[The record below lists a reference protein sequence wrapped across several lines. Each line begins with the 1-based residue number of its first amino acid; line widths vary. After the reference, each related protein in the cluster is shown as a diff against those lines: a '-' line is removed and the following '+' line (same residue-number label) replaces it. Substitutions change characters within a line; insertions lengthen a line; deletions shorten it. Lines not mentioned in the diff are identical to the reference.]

1 MPTDLMQKVSSLIE
15 QATGKSLEELNNQ
28 LEIKRGGQ
36 LPLFPEEDTS
46 ALPNYIA
53 RTPLFAPIRPGRRK
67 VHDSSA
73 LSSPEGVEVCFT
85 GRQLDMTDQDVFM
98 MALKWSQGVDLNNA
112 VRCNRSEFL
121 KALGWRPSEKTGAF
135 GKSAYNWLDQS
146 FQRLVSGTLHIKTKR
161 YKAHLSLI
169 SEWVQDE
176 KTGNWEFTIGSKVR
190 ALFQNHEYAFIDLV
204 KRQQIANRVD
214 LAKWMQSYAATHKPG
229 LHRVS
234 VKNLKCWC
242 GYSSPTRK
250 FLGALS
256 EALNEL
262 ERLEILT
269 GVKFYKDNTM
279 IRWNRLDTNQSTNQ
293 SSSISQSA

>member
-1 MPTDLMQKVSSLIE
+1 LFRLFQNQREVIE
-15 QATGKSLEELNNQ
+15 HATSKRLEEVNDQ
-28 LEIKRGGQ
+28 PEIKRGGQ

-67 VHDSSA
+67 MHDNA
-73 LSSPEGVEVCFT
+73 MLSSPEGIEVCFT
-85 GRQLDMTDQDVFM
+85 GRQLDMADQDVFM
-98 MALKWSQGVDLNNA
+98 LALKWAQGVDLNNA

-121 KALGWRPSEKTGAF
+121 KALGWQPSEKTGAF

-146 FQRLVSGTLHIKTKR
+146 FQRLTSGTLHIKTKR
-161 YKAHLSLI
+161 YKAHLSLVSDWI
-169 SEWVQDE
+169 QDE
-176 KTGNWEFTIGSKVR
+176 ETGNWEFTIGSKVR
-190 ALFQNHEYAFIDLV
+190 ALFQNQEYAFIDLV

-234 VKNLKCWC
+234 VENLKCWC

-250 FLGALS
+250 FRTALS

-262 ERLEILT
+262 ERVGILA
-269 GVKFYKDNTM
+269 GVGFYKDNSM
-279 IRWNRLDTNQSTNQ
+279 VRWNRLDTTQ
-293 SSSISQSA
+293 SSSMSPLA